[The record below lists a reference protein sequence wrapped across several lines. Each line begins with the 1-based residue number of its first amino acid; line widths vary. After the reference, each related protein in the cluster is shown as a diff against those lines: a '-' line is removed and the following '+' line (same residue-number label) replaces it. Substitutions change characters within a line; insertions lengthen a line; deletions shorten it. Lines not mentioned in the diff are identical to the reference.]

1 MRAPSP
7 AMGSLEGAPSSW
19 LQPQVTVRN
28 WGVNLW
34 MGESWLRGLYPLSED
49 VGFCPRSAGPHNWVS
64 ATTGRSGPRPH
75 LRGIREARGRAPCL
89 FVSALET
96 GKYEAGPGGDHRLL
110 PTHAAPGH
118 PQPHTA
124 SNTPCWPL
132 SMSSLLHGSGQSP
145 AN

>member
-96 GKYEAGPGGDHRLL
+96 AQTAAHSRSSRAP
-110 PTHAAPGH
+110 PATHSLQHPMLAP
-118 PQPHTA
+118 
-124 SNTPCWPL
+124 
-132 SMSSLLHGSGQSP
+132 
-145 AN
+145 